1 MFTKWKEQELYQDLN
16 ARLILIGIVSS
27 MGALGFGF
35 DNGWWGSALGLS
47 QFQYKYGS
55 YNPSTKKWAIPSNR
69 TSVGTGTG
77 SAGIILGCILAPF
90 VTTILGRKKSF
101 LILSALMVVGVVL
114 EATALTSFW
123 QLVVGRIIVYSGIGL
138 ASNLV
143 PMYQSECAPPRVRGA
158 YLALYSFFTSLGSFL
173 STLTVFLS
181 RSRSDQWQYRV
192 VILCQLFVPL
202 VYVSAYVFIPESPR
216 YLVYQGR
223 LDEAERVMRTLYN
236 HTENISEEVQLLRL
250 QVEEQQELHKA
261 ASVMD
266 CFKGTNLR
274 RTICAMGVQIL
285 QQAQGVSFIQNFIV
299 VFMQQLGFS
308 DSLRSNVLVTGCG
321 FAVHIITF
329 ITFDKMGRRLSLIVG
344 ACGLAAMMLGVG
356 GTTAKGVQNLSTSA
370 QNGCVAMLVLW
381 YCIYGITWGPGPWV
395 VAAEVGTGQLRE
407 RTLFLASMGSFV
419 TSVPINFVN
428 PYVQKAISGSV
439 TFIYGGFSLIAIA
452 FIWFVLPETKG
463 RSLEELD
470 EMFQAKL
477 STREFKLYVCTGLG
491 ARITKLEAGAEDE
504 ENIEKAGNFH
514 EEKA

>member
-1 MFTKWKEQELYQDLN
+1 MFAKLKQQELYQDLN
-16 ARLILIGIVSS
+16 ARLILIGIISS

-47 QFQYKYGS
+47 QFQEKYGS
-55 YNPSTKKWAIPSNR
+55 YNPSTRKWAIPSEK

-101 LILSALMVVGVVL
+101 LVLSGLMVVGVIL
-114 EATALTSFW
+114 EVTALTSFW
-123 QLVVGRIIVYSGIGL
+123 QLVVGRITVYSGIGL

-158 YLALYSFFTSLGSFL
+158 YLALYSFFTSFGSFM

-181 RSRSDQWQYRV
+181 RHRSDEWQYRA
-192 VILCQLFVPL
+192 VILCQLLVPL
-202 VYVSAYVFIPESPR
+202 VYVSTYAFIPESPR
-216 YLVYQGR
+216 YLVYKGR
-223 LDEAERVMRTLYN
+223 VEEAEKVMRSLYN
-236 HTENISEEVQLLRL
+236 HTETISEEVQLLRL
-250 QVEEQQELHKA
+250 QVEEQQEQHKA
-261 ASVMD
+261 TSIMD
-266 CFKGTNLR
+266 CFKGANLR

-321 FAVHIITF
+321 FAVHIVTF
-329 ITFDKMGRRLSLIVG
+329 LTFDKMGRRLSLMIG
-344 ACGLAAMMLGVG
+344 AFGMAAMMLGVG
-356 GTTAKGVQNLSTSA
+356 GTTAKGVKNLSTSA
-370 QNGCVAMLVLW
+370 QNGCVTMLVLW
-381 YCIYGITWGPGPWV
+381 YCIYGITWGPGAWV
-395 VAAEVGTGQLRE
+395 IAAEVGTGQLRE

-419 TSVPINFVN
+419 TSIPINFVN
-428 PYVQKAISGSV
+428 PYVQKAINGSV
-439 TFIYGGFSLIAIA
+439 TFIYGGFSLVAIV

-477 STREFKLYVCTGLG
+477 KTREFKSYACTGLG

-504 ENIEKAGNFH
+504 EDPEKSNISH
-514 EEKA
+514 EEKV